1 LIRVGDKVTI
11 WNNMGKKATV
21 IELISVQVETWF
33 VGGTAG
39 TTFNARV
46 LFEDGQEQIVPLA
59 DLMRID

>member
-1 LIRVGDKVTI
+1 
-11 WNNMGKKATV
+11 MGKKATV
-21 IELISVQVETWF
+21 TELIPIQVETWF

-39 TTFNARV
+39 TTFNARI